1 MPGLT
6 PAHRGYE
13 YQDLMTACRLVDVV
27 LGEKQTVLVDEKLF
41 TGDRFDDLTIYGPS
55 GRERTQ
61 FKHTDA
67 DDRALTLATFT
78 GDQRDLRLDKLV
90 LAAAADKAGPGAGSA
105 EVTYRIVLR
114 DAHPTDNEL
123 TAVLHAADPDPG
135 PYQAGMATSRLRFDA
150 DTLWEVAG
158 RARDRF
164 AFLREG
170 DDSVTK
176 DDLKWFCERAVV
188 EVEAPR
194 ASWDLTEPGPA
205 EALLLERLRADVG
218 AGAYPN
224 HHRSALDVADAFIR
238 TARLARQG
246 SVTISREEIL
256 RRAQLRQDFGA
267 VTPASP
273 ADPWVAVERNAA
285 VSAVA
290 KAASETATSGGAV
303 IVTAPPGHGKS
314 WLCDQLTTQLNDAG
328 WLVAEHYCYLGDAD
342 DERDA
347 RVVGDSLYGSL
358 LARIADA
365 DPAAVAQQ
373 RPLLAATDEAVVA
386 AVATAITCDPTRRVA
401 LVVDGLDHVTR
412 VRNNGAG
419 FDASRVMAE
428 SLAALELP
436 PNSTLIVLSQPGS
449 HLQPLLD
456 IADQATQSDADDAAN
471 HGGVTSI
478 GVPGLTRS
486 ELAKLAGA
494 LGMPNDPED
503 PAAREFLDALEER
516 AGGNALYATYLCRE
530 VMREPSRSEHAAASV
545 RSMPA
550 FDGTLASYYQHLWR
564 SLEQQTWWVAEVIGV
579 VDFAVSRD
587 ELRAIN
593 PAYGHRVNAALDALA
608 PVLVEQPGQDR
619 VRIYHESFGRFLRER
634 LQGDPDAMTAILGSV
649 ATWLQGLGMF
659 EDTRAFRSLIPVL
672 ARAGRHEEAAVMIDH
687 DFVVNAVA
695 AALPTS
701 AIRACLAA
709 AASSAVHSRDWA
721 AMIRCIELG
730 RAAETLQDERFE
742 SSIVQFADVVV
753 SLVGADSV
761 ADRLLHEGRPV
772 MSGRSGLQ
780 MCAAVDR
787 LGGVPP
793 WREYMSAFKAAAD
806 LDRTSYGEASDSR
819 AALSWLHG
827 RLRLSSSSG
836 GPPPTPRT
844 FEDPGPSSPQDDL
857 SGPIRWDV
865 VAEHLDDD
873 KLSPSAVIE
882 LLANTYGD
890 DAVEQLAALLQE
902 PGAFCLSVAEAVAA
916 GRIKSTRAARSWADS
931 AVEHGLPVGALTRL
945 VALGLAPNAEELGA
959 TYDRDV
965 LLRTTREVQQT
976 SVHREDDVLPTW
988 LDDVAAAAHVD
999 PIGTNAAEALLEGP
1013 GWYLCWL
1020 RFCIALARVEALEAP
1035 TTQDRDVALE
1045 AAVSLLTDDVRPFV
1059 GSPRACDLYAI
1070 HPTVQA
1076 RVRRAVSMV
1085 TDDDVW
1091 ERIVGV
1097 IREVGSDIATTLSG
1111 ELGGPLPSDWLLQLM
1126 IETAPPSKS
1135 DAVREMAKAQAADSN
1150 AQFYSDIADETLF
1163 AARTELDAGD
1173 HAAARDL
1180 WRSACQLL
1188 VAYGW
1193 RKDPTIYEL
1202 LDPFPMLTTADPQ
1215 RARERLPA
1223 LQGICERVWLHTDGK
1238 GTRQAPA
1245 RWWTLLATADPVA
1258 LADLVAPAVHRRSN
1272 EPAEHLHDALTELW
1286 RAWCAEADPVVLG
1299 ALRLAM
1305 NAPLDPSDAKAF
1317 ARLAQEAPNP
1327 ACTAGHLLTSTLAR
1341 LDERPPRY
1349 PVTNTD
1355 EMIASDE
1362 VNVTA
1367 VNLAVRSANAPTV
1380 HPLPNLASAP
1390 DHGQRYD
1397 RPTPSSPDDPAGH
1410 LGAMVLPTFPP
1421 GPAGTARAVR
1431 AWQARPYSDTS
1442 EAWTVDRAAL
1452 VLGFRLLELAQNGRS
1467 EEAVT
1472 HLKHIADGSGF
1483 GRDSDLLSALADGF
1497 ALRGEK
1503 RLAAVA
1509 GALAWT
1515 RARGSGGW
1523 LAFGGETHLDALRI
1537 ATDADAGTV
1546 LDVVGEEISRTVRSD
1561 RVETGVTQALIIAF
1575 ATGALRLEQ
1584 PEHQNSV
1591 TQAGT
1596 DAAFMCFDAAMEV
1609 IGARTPRMQDHDD
1622 PDLPY
1627 APPSSDVNERAPG
1640 DLDAAIAT
1648 AVIAFLARPERE
1660 AKRRALLATEYLL
1673 THRPEATANGL
1684 HHALASQSDPG
1695 SLTWLLSLL
1704 TQTVD
1709 PGSPALAASADTLA
1723 ALAAGPHLVVRVL
1736 ARTLCATPPA
1746 LPAPDLA
1753 DLELVDENVPR
1764 LWIPGAEGHAMAD
1777 DERFIRAILGDFAGE
1792 RLEGAEPILPG
1803 LIAATLRRLSIALD
1817 DDDLQRKMRRQLD
1830 QLGDSDAEEN
1840 WPDTWLA
1847 IAEAAEESVQRA
1859 AAGVRLADPR
1869 RGVLSEPGARE
1880 AKLAEALLGHPSLA
1894 ITLEATRQPRP
1905 PVPVP
1910 PSRYDPM
1917 WESLFPLLDASGG
1930 VAPDDSMDRSGDG
1943 RGETSTSRGAQYRG
1957 AESCYATVVTSV
1969 LTDFTQLTDA
1979 GSGWRVLASIERLR
1993 SSASRMAKEQ
2003 DVIVS
2008 RFRGPEIRAD
2018 GDREG
2023 FEHPPF
2029 VSGALEQWGW
2039 AMEFPAP
2046 FRSVE
2051 PLSGMDTRVGE
2062 GTDTRMG
2069 LGLPKIVITPSLP
2082 LIAILRATQ
2091 ASRLYELGDD
2101 DGPLA
2106 ALRTWRCLYDTS
2118 DYHQSWPRL
2127 EGTAL
2132 VVTERAFDRLS
2143 AAVTRLTL
2151 RDFIGR
2157 NDAP

>member
-13 YQDLMTACRLVDVV
+13 YQDLMTACRLVDVA

-41 TGDRFDDLTIYGPS
+41 TGDRFDDLTTSDPS

-67 DDRALTLATFT
+67 DGRALTLATFT
-78 GDQRDLRLDKLV
+78 GDRRDLRLDKLV

-105 EVTYRIVLR
+105 EATYRIVLR
-114 DAHPTDNEL
+114 DARPTDKRL

-135 PYQAGMATSRLRFDA
+135 PFQAGMATSRLRFDA
-150 DTLWEVAG
+150 ESLWEVAG
-158 RARDRF
+158 RVGDPL

-170 DDSVTK
+170 DDSVTR
-176 DDLKWFCERAVV
+176 DDLEWFCERAVV

-205 EALLLERLRADVG
+205 EALLLERLRAEVG

-224 HHRSALDVADAFIR
+224 HHRSALDVAEAFIR
-238 TARLARQG
+238 TARVARQG

-273 ADPWVAVERNAA
+273 VDPRVAVKRNAA
-285 VSAVA
+285 VDAVA
-290 KAASETATSGGAV
+290 QAASEAATSGGAV

-347 RVVGDSLYGSL
+347 RVVSDSLYGSL

-373 RPLLAATDEAVVA
+373 RPLLAATDEAVMA
-386 AVATAITCDPTRRVA
+386 AAATAITRDPTRRVA

-412 VRNNGAG
+412 VRNDGAG

-428 SLAALELP
+428 SLAALDLP

-456 IADQATQSDADDAAN
+456 IADQATQSAADDAASDAAKQ
-471 HGGVTSI
+471 GGVRSI
-478 GVPGLTRS
+478 GVPGLTRT
-486 ELAKLAGA
+486 ELAKLAVA

-503 PAAREFLDALEER
+503 PAATEFLVALEER

-530 VMREPSRSEHAAASV
+530 VMRDPSRSEHAAASV
-545 RSMPA
+545 RSLPA
-550 FDGTLASYYQHLWR
+550 FDGTLANYYQHLWR
-564 SLEQQTWWVAEVIGV
+564 SLEQQSWWVAEVIGV

-593 PAYGHRVNAALDALA
+593 PAFGHRVNAALDALA
-608 PVLVEQPGQDR
+608 PVLVERPGQDR
-619 VRIYHESFGRFLRER
+619 VRIYHESFGRFLREH

-649 ATWLQGLGMF
+649 ATWLQSLGMF

-672 ARAGRHEEAAVMIDH
+672 ARAGRHKEAAMMIDH
-687 DFVVNAVA
+687 DFVVDAVA

-701 AIRACLAA
+701 AIRDCLAA

-742 SSIVQFADVVV
+742 SSIVEFADVVV
-753 SLVGADSV
+753 SLVGADAV
-761 ADRLLHEGRPV
+761 ADRLIHDGRPV

-793 WREYMSAFKAAAD
+793 WREYMSAFMAEAD

-819 AALSWLHG
+819 VELAWLRG
-827 RLRLSSSSG
+827 RLRLSSGSG
-836 GPPPTPRT
+836 GPPPTPRS
-844 FEDPGPSSPQDDL
+844 FEAPRPSSPQDDP
-857 SGPIRWDV
+857 SAPMRWDV

-873 KLSPSAVIE
+873 NFSPGAVID
-882 LLANTYGD
+882 LLADTYGD

-902 PGAFCLSVAEAVAA
+902 PGAFCVSVAEAVAD
-916 GRIKSTRAARSWADS
+916 GRLKSSRSARSWAIS
-931 AVEHGLPVGALTRL
+931 AVEHGLPVGALTQL
-945 VALGLAPNAEELGA
+945 VALGLAPNAEEVGV
-959 TYDRDV
+959 TYDRDA

-976 SVHREDDVLPTW
+976 SVRWENDVLPRW
-988 LDDVAAAAHVD
+988 LDDVAAAAHFD
-999 PIGTNAAEALLEGP
+999 PIGTDAAEALLEGP

-1076 RVRRAVSMV
+1076 RVRRAVSMI
-1085 TDDDVW
+1085 TDDDMW

-1097 IREVGSDIATTLSG
+1097 IREVGSDIATTMSG
-1111 ELGGPLPSDWLLQLM
+1111 ELGGPLPSDWLLQMM
-1126 IETAPPSKS
+1126 IETAPPSKR
-1135 DAVREMAKAQAADSN
+1135 DAVRETAKAQAADSN

-1223 LQGICERVWLHTDGK
+1223 LQGICERVWLHTDGR

-1245 RWWTLLATADPVA
+1245 RWWTLLAAADPAA

-1286 RAWCAEADPVVLG
+1286 RAWHAEADPVVVG

-1305 NAPLDPSDAKAF
+1305 NAPLDPSDAEAF

-1327 ACTAGHLLTSTLAR
+1327 ACPAGRLLTSTLAR

-1349 PVTNTD
+1349 PFTNTD
-1355 EMIASDE
+1355 EMVASDE
-1362 VNVTA
+1362 VDVTS
-1367 VNLAVRSANAPTV
+1367 VNRATRSADTPTV
-1380 HPLPNLASAP
+1380 HPLPNLASSP
-1390 DHGQRYD
+1390 DRSQRYD
-1397 RPTPSSPDDPAGH
+1397 RPVPSSPDGPAGH
-1410 LGAMVLPTFPP
+1410 VARMVLPTFAP
-1421 GPAGTARAVR
+1421 GPAGTARAVK

-1442 EAWTVDRAAL
+1442 EAWAVDRAAAT
-1452 VLGFRLLELAQNGRS
+1452 LGYRLIELTQDGRS
-1467 EEAVT
+1467 EEAVNY
-1472 HLKHIADGSGF
+1472 LKHIADGSGF

-1503 RLAAVA
+1503 RMAAVA

-1515 RARGSGGW
+1515 RARASGGW
-1523 LAFGGETHLDALRI
+1523 LAFGGETHLDALRT
-1537 ATDADAGTV
+1537 ATDADVGTV
-1546 LDVVGEEISRTVRSD
+1546 LDVLGEEISRAVRSD
-1561 RVETGVTQALIIAF
+1561 RIGTGVTQALIIAF
-1575 ATGALRLEQ
+1575 ATGALWPGQ
-1584 PEHQNSV
+1584 PEHQGSR
-1591 TQAGT
+1591 AE
-1596 DAAFMCFDAAMEV
+1596 AAFMCFDAAMEV

-1627 APPSSDVNERAPG
+1627 TPPSADAHERAPG
-1640 DLDAAIAT
+1640 DLDAALAT
-1648 AVIAFLARPERE
+1648 AAIAFLARPERE
-1660 AKRRALLATEYLL
+1660 AKRRALLATEYLI
-1673 THRPEATANGL
+1673 THRPEVTANGL
-1684 HHALASQSDPG
+1684 HHALANQSDPG
-1695 SLTWLLSLL
+1695 SLTWLMSLL

-1709 PGSPALAASADTLA
+1709 PGSPALSASAETLT
-1723 ALAAGPHLVVRVL
+1723 ALAAGPHLTVRAL
-1736 ARTLCATPPA
+1736 ARALCVTTPA
-1746 LPAPDLA
+1746 LSAPDPA
-1753 DLELVDENVPR
+1753 DPDLVDETVPR
-1764 LWIPGAEGHAMAD
+1764 LWTPGGEGHAMTD
-1777 DERFIRAILGDFAGE
+1777 DERLARSILADFAGE
-1792 RLEGAEPILPG
+1792 RLEGAELILPG
-1803 LIAATLRRLSIALD
+1803 LIAASLRRLATALD
-1817 DDDLQRKMRRQLD
+1817 DEDLQRKMRRQLN
-1830 QLGDSDAEEN
+1830 QLRDRDAEEN
-1840 WPDTWLA
+1840 SWPDAWLA

-1859 AAGVRLADPR
+1859 AAGVRSADLS
-1869 RGVLSEPGARE
+1869 RGILRDPAARE
-1880 AKLAEALLGHPSLA
+1880 AELAEALLDDPTLA

-1910 PSRYDPM
+1910 PGRYDPM
-1917 WESLFPLLDASGG
+1917 WESLFPDLAASSGA
-1930 VAPDDSMDRSGDG
+1930 APNSADRPGDG
-1943 RGETSTSRGAQYRG
+1943 PGETSTRSGAQDWL
-1957 AESCYATVVTSV
+1957 AESHRETVATSV

-1979 GSGWRVLASIERLR
+1979 GGGWRVLASIERLR
-1993 SSASRMAKEQ
+1993 SSAPRMDKER
-2003 DVIVS
+2003 DFVVS
-2008 RFRGPEIRAD
+2008 RFRGPEIRAG

-2029 VSGALEQWGW
+2029 VGGALEQWAW
-2039 AMEFPAP
+2039 AIDLPVPVGA
-2046 FRSVE
+2046 VK
-2051 PLSGMDTRVGE
+2051 PLAGLDTRVGDR
-2062 GTDTRMG
+2062 GDTHLG
-2069 LGLPKIVITPSLP
+2069 LGLPRTVITPSFP
-2082 LIAILRATQ
+2082 LLAILRANQT
-2091 ASRLYELGDD
+2091 SRLYDLGDN

-2132 VVTERAFDRLS
+2132 VVTERAFDRIATS
-2143 AAVTRLTL
+2143 VTRLTL

-2157 NDAP
+2157 NYAP